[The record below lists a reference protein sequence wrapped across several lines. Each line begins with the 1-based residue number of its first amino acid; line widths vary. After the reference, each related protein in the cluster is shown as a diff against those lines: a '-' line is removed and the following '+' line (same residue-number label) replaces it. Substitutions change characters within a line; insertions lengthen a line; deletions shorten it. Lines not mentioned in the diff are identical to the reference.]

1 MHAHACVH
9 TKYMRTT
16 VEMKTE
22 HRIALLALA
31 AKRGQKGFS
40 AVLAEAI
47 EEYLHGERG
56 RLRQWHELLSLGGL
70 LPLED
75 AMNFGPGLNQ
85 YVRPGVDPCRYGR
98 AYRLSSRR
106 STDRG

>member
-56 RLRQWHELLSLGGL
+56 RLRQRHELLSLGGL

-75 AMNFGPGLNQ
+75 ANALRTAVKSIRKNW
-85 YVRPGVDPCRYGR
+85 R
-98 AYRLSSRR
+98 
-106 STDRG
+106 